1 MKKTAVTALFV
12 ALVSM
17 MSFLPAYADE
27 ATMSRQLDQ
36 VIQNQKKILDSLEQ
50 VKSELQI
57 VKVRITS
64 H

>member
-1 MKKTAVTALFV
+1 MKKTALIALFFA
-12 ALVSM
+12 ALSAVFTVP
-17 MSFLPAYADE
+17 SFADE
-27 ATMSRQLDQ
+27 ATLSRQMSE

-50 VKSELQI
+50 VKSELQV